1 MVGLLINGAA
11 DSYHIIAR
19 FSLLGEIVINVLRW
33 TCSIAVG
40 PNLYHIELYLTKP
53 ILFSCTFIGHRTLCN
68 VQCAVIK
75 VTYPQK
81 HNIT

>member
-40 PNLYHIELYLTKP
+40 PNLYHIQLYLTKP
-53 ILFSCTFIGHRTLCN
+53 ILFIVLLLGIAHFAMN
-68 VQCAVIK
+68 VSLYILRIM
-75 VTYPQK
+75 TPGML
-81 HNIT
+81 